1 MMIRFI
7 IDEESLMKAK
17 HVKQEYKD
25 NPELLIPKRSTSG
38 SAGYDLIYPY
48 DYKVRL
54 YPNETLIVNSFVK
67 VDMPKDVVCKM
78 YIRSSI
84 GIKRGIGLANGTGI
98 IDSDFKDSIKIPII
112 NYLGSKRNGYTFS
125 HGEFYI
131 EERPEPYSPISGL
144 ETTESI
150 YVSDINPGERVAQLV
165 FEKYLTVDGDDVTAE
180 RTGGIGSTGT
190 HE

>member
-1 MMIRFI
+1 MIRFI
-7 IDEESLMKAK
+7 IDEEALMKAK

-48 DYKVRL
+48 EREVRL
-54 YPNETLIVNSFVK
+54 YPNETLLINSFVK
-67 VDMPKDVVCKM
+67 VEMPKDIVCKM
-78 YIRSSI
+78 YIRSSV
-84 GIKRGIGLANGTGI
+84 GIKKGIGLANGTGI
-98 IDSDFKDSIKIPII
+98 IDSDFKESIKIPLI
-112 NYLGSKRNGYTFS
+112 NHLGSKINGYTFS

-131 EERPEPYSPISGL
+131 EERSEPLSDTTGF
-144 ETTESI
+144 ETTEGI
-150 YVSDINPGERVAQLV
+150 YMPNIYPGERVAQLV
-165 FEKYLTVDGDDVTAE
+165 FEKYLTVDGDDTTTE